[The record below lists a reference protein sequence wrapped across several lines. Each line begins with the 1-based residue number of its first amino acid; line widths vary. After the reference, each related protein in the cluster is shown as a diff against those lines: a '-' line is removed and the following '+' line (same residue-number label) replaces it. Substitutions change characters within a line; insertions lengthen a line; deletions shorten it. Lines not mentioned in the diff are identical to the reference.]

1 MISKRKARL
10 FSVVV
15 VVLCLTASSL
25 FSAVLASPQGSGA
38 AQKNGPGDMQDEG
51 GSESHQQGSDT
62 ESGDGSGNQ
71 NQNQYGKNES
81 CEGNG
86 SALCFQHRFGFRNMS
101 MSKNRSQTRI
111 CSQWQHQNG
120 SSSFVVLFGVSDGPS
135 ISFELLPDSQSSKSE
150 LDFVLDFK
158 RLVEYVDE
166 NNNGFFDE
174 QDSVLSE
181 YLLNVADFE
190 DINYSTVESDDGQQ
204 LWVASVSTSDSVF
217 SLILYVSGNNSEF
230 EQIILRP
237 SEVKFDVL
245 ISNFS
250 FVNESSDIALE
261 MNMSTTHSVSVQSQ
275 TDDEKKG
282 FAKNEAALNI
292 SSGLYEAFFSWISSA
307 SVDGVTQEVNVSLS
321 SSTVEVVS
329 NDSKTV
335 SKQTSVFFCYPQGQT
350 IVHDPKVG
358 VVEQSV
364 ESVVGLLHASTAS
377 VVSYVVACCVAT
389 VIFIGVVVL
398 RRRV

>member
-1 MISKRKARL
+1 MIGKRKTHL
-10 FSVVV
+10 FGVVV
-15 VVLCLTASSL
+15 VVLCLMASSL

-38 AQKNGPGDMQDEG
+38 AQKKGPGDMQETGD
-51 GSESHQQGSDT
+51 SNSQQQGS
-62 ESGDGSGNQ
+62 EPGSGGGSG

-81 CEGNG
+81 CDGNG
-86 SALCFQHRFGFRNMS
+86 SALCFQHRYGFRNMS

-120 SSSFVVLFGVSDGPS
+120 SSSFVVLFDVSDAPS
-135 ISFELLPDSQSSKSE
+135 ISFELLPDSHKSKSE
-150 LDFVLDFK
+150 LDFVLDFE

-166 NNNGFFDE
+166 NDNGFFDE
-174 QDSVLSE
+174 QDSVISE
-181 YLLNVADFE
+181 YLLTIADFE
-190 DINYSTVESDDGQQ
+190 NITYSTVESDDGQQ

-217 SLILYVSGNNSEF
+217 SLILYVSGNTSEF
-230 EQIILRP
+230 EQVVLRP

-261 MNMSTTHSVSVQSQ
+261 MNMSTTHSVSLQSQ

-307 SVDGVTQEVNVSLS
+307 SVDGVSQEVNVSLS

-358 VVEQSV
+358 VVEESV
-364 ESVVGLLHASTAS
+364 ESVVGLLQASTAS
-377 VVSYVVACCVAT
+377 VASYVVACCVAAA
-389 VIFIGVVVL
+389 VFIGVVVL
-398 RRRV
+398 RKRM